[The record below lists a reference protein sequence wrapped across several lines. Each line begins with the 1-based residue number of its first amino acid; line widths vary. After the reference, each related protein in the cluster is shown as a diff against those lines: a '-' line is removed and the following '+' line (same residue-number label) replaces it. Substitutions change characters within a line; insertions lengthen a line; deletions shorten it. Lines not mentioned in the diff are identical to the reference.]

1 MSTNNSKAQ
10 AQIREIATTPKA
22 KPAPRAGKVLAL
34 LLLAPLGACGTV
46 SRVLPPPV
54 TPHDYHDRHPVVLTE
69 SPHVVDVFPS
79 GNSRRV
85 DYTTE
90 GRVREFVARYRE
102 LGEGPVTVLAPVGG
116 ASGRTMGADV
126 TKVRRALASAGLH
139 GNILAGTYP
148 VTDPRLAAPIR
159 LSFLSIK
166 AKTGHRCGQWPRDL
180 ASGSSV
186 DGWENQSYWNF
197 GCASQATLSAQ
208 VADPRDLATPR
219 GMTPADV
226 EMRMRGI
233 NRVRRGEDPTTIWQL
248 KASSISNVGGQ

>member
-1 MSTNNSKAQ
+1 MSTN
-10 AQIREIATTPKA
+10 ICIAKTRTGRVGKSPNA
-22 KPAPRAGKVLAL
+22 RPALRSGRVLAL
-34 LLLAPLGACGTV
+34 LLLAPLGACSNV

-54 TPHDYHDRHPVVLTE
+54 TPHDYHDRHPVVLTD
-69 SPHVVDVFPS
+69 SPHVIDIFPA
-79 GNSRRV
+79 GMNGRV

-90 GRVREFVARYRE
+90 GRIRDFVARYHE
-102 LGEGPVTVLAPVGG
+102 FGHGPITLLAPVGG
-116 ASGRTMGADV
+116 VNERTNSIGTSA
-126 TKVRRALASAGLH
+126 VRHALANAGVR

-159 LSFLSIK
+159 LSFPSLK
-166 AKTGHRCGQWPRDL
+166 AKTGDRCGQWPRDL
-180 ASGSSV
+180 ASGSSL
-186 DGWENQSYWNF
+186 DGWENQTYWNF

-208 VADPRDLATPR
+208 VADPRDLAGPR

-233 NRVRRGEDPTTIWQL
+233 NRVRRGQDPTTIWQL